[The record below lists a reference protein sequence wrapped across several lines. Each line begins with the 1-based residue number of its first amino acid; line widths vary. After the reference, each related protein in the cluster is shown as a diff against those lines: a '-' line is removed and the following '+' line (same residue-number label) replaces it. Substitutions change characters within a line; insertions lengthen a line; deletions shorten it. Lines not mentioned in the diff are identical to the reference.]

1 MRIGIEH
8 CGYYQC
14 RVGDFIVTAINDGM
28 LEVTND
34 VVIGISKEECERIEA
49 VNFRRRPLQ
58 ITINCFLMI
67 VGGAP
72 TLIDAGYGT
81 KSKATLGLLTRRLAE
96 LDIAPTDIR
105 SILLTHFHPDHY
117 GGLLDRDGACVFP
130 NAELVVHEDELGFW
144 EDPGRLAAAPART
157 QANIAGVHAVINAYR
172 NQLRTIRGGDA
183 LPGVTAVPEPGHTP
197 GHTGWLVHSGHDQ
210 LLIWGDIVHMPGVQF
225 TNTAAGM
232 VYDVDPG
239 QAVATRRRMMDMA
252 ATDRLRI
259 AGMHLDF
266 PAFGHVARR
275 GDGYAFVPDTWL
287 PAPPGNADSG
297 GQQASG
303 TTSKPEQAG

>member
-1 MRIGIEH
+1 MRIPVEH
-8 CGYYQC
+8 CGYYHC

-28 LEVTND
+28 LDVITE

-49 VNFRRRPLQ
+49 ANFRRRPLQ
-58 ITINCFLMI
+58 ITINCFLATI
-67 VGGAP
+67 GGAP
-72 TLIDAGYGT
+72 TLIDTGYGT
-81 KSKATLGLLTRRLAE
+81 KSNATLGLLTRRLAD
-96 LDIAPTDIR
+96 LDIAPTDIQ
-105 SILLTHFHPDHY
+105 SVLLTHFHPDHY
-117 GGLLDRDGACVFP
+117 GGLLDRNGACVFP
-130 NAELVVHEDELGFW
+130 NAELVVHENELAFW
-144 EDPGRLAAAPART
+144 QDDRRLTVAPART

-172 NQLRTIRGGDA
+172 DKLRTIRGGDA
-183 LPGVTAVPEPGHTP
+183 VPGVTAVSEPGHTP
-197 GHTGWLVHSGHDQ
+197 GHTGWLVHSGRDQ

-252 ATDRLRI
+252 AVDRLRI

-266 PAFGHVARR
+266 PTFGHVTRR

-287 PAPPGNADSG
+287 PAPLGNIDSG

-303 TTSKPEQAG
+303 TTSKPEQTR

>member
-28 LEVTND
+28 LDVTND
-34 VVIGISKEECERIEA
+34 VVIGVSKEECERIEA

-67 VGGAP
+67 IGGAP
-72 TLIDAGYGT
+72 TLIDTGYGT

-303 TTSKPEQAG
+303 TTSKSEQAG